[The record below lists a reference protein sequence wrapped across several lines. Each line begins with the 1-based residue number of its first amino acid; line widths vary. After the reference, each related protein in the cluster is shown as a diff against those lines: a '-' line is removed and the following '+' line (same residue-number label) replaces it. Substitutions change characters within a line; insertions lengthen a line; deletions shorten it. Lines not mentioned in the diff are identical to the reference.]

1 MRCMSCWI
9 ICTAIYHHD
18 SKDKVDGPID
28 EILKDADVLH
38 HTLADPV
45 KEVKEHERA
54 RYEKLC
60 TELGLK

>member
-1 MRCMSCWI
+1 MAAQHVNGWEM
-9 ICTAIYHHD
+9 
-18 SKDKVDGPID
+18 ID
-28 EILKDADVLH
+28 TDADVLH

-45 KEVKEHERA
+45 KEVKENERA

>member
-1 MRCMSCWI
+1 MSPERKERVMAAQHVNGWEM
-9 ICTAIYHHD
+9 
-18 SKDKVDGPID
+18 ID
-28 EILKDADVLH
+28 TDADVLH

-45 KEVKEHERA
+45 KEVKENERA